1 MRWLTPTLVG
11 EQTYYSQDTSSLP
24 NKRYNINLPAHMAE
38 CDTNYLRIK
47 KLFPHLREDD
57 LCEFGVR
64 LGPRLTIVSMSVLE
78 RGPYTTLLRLSGREA
93 PALSDDAVLD
103 TDEAPVTHFWA
114 AHPRMTVRLY
124 HDARCAEVVDYQ
136 RARHFQ
142 AVYAYPNP
150 GMRQPDE
157 KAQVNRFLGE
167 FLALC
172 LECGL
177 ITDAALSE
185 ASPAT

>member
-1 MRWLTPTLVG
+1 M
-11 EQTYYSQDTSSLP
+11 P

-38 CDTNYLRIK
+38 CDTNYLRIN
-47 KLFPHLREDD
+47 KLFPRLREDQS
-57 LCEFGVR
+57 CEFGVR
-64 LGPRLTIVSMSVLE
+64 LGPAVTIVNMSVLE
-78 RGPYTTLLRLSGREA
+78 RGPYTTLLRLAGREA
-93 PALSDDAVLD
+93 PPLADDAVIAQED
-103 TDEAPVTHFWA
+103 APLTHFWA
-114 AHPRMTVRLY
+114 AHPRMTVRMY

-142 AVYAYPNP
+142 AVYDYPNP
-150 GMRQPDE
+150 RMRQPDE

-185 ASPAT
+185 TSSTI

>member
-1 MRWLTPTLVG
+1 MG
-11 EQTYYSQDTSSLP
+11 

-38 CDTNYLRIK
+38 CDTNYLRIN
-47 KLFPHLREDD
+47 KLFPRLRDD
-57 LCEFGVR
+57 DTCEFAVR
-64 LGPRLTIVSMSVLE
+64 FGPRLVLVSMTVLE
-78 RGPYTTLLRLSGREA
+78 RGPYTTLIRLAGQDA
-93 PALSDDAVLD
+93 KGAGLSATEPL
-103 TDEAPVTHFWA
+103 ANFWA

-136 RARHFQ
+136 RARHFR
-142 AVYAYPNP
+142 AVYDYPNP

-177 ITDAALSE
+177 VAQAPVTATSSLP
-185 ASPAT
+185 SP

>member
-1 MRWLTPTLVG
+1 
-11 EQTYYSQDTSSLP
+11 
-24 NKRYNINLPAHMAE
+24 MAE

-47 KLFPHLREDD
+47 KLFPGLREEE

-64 LGPRLTIVSMSVLE
+64 LGPTLTTVSMSVLE

-93 PALSDDAVLD
+93 PGLSDDAVPD
-103 TDEAPVTHFWA
+103 KNVMPTSYFWA

-142 AVYAYPNP
+142 SVYDYPNP

-177 ITDAALSE
+177 VTDTALSE
-185 ASPAT
+185 ASPTV

>member
-1 MRWLTPTLVG
+1 M
-11 EQTYYSQDTSSLP
+11 P

-38 CDTNYLRIK
+38 CDTNYLRLN
-47 KLFPHLREDD
+47 KLFPSLREDD

-64 LGPRLTIVSMSVLE
+64 LGPALTIVSMAVLE

-93 PALSDDAVLD
+93 PLSKTSGSKTSGLSEDAVLER
-103 TDEAPVTHFWA
+103 DEAPITHFWA

-136 RARHFQ
+136 RARHFR
-142 AVYAYPNP
+142 AVYDYPNP

-172 LECGL
+172 LESGL

-185 ASPAT
+185 ATPTA